1 MIRRFYLCL
10 LLPMSL
16 AGCADH
22 PPLAEA
28 TGAIRPLNAG
38 RWAPTPDDLRG
49 PRAPLPPA
57 LSPALN
63 PEAGK

>member
-1 MIRRFYLCL
+1 MIRRFCL
-10 LLPMSL
+10 ALLVPIVL

-28 TGAIRPLNAG
+28 SGAIRPLNAG
-38 RWAPTPDDLRG
+38 RWTPSADDLRG

-63 PEAGK
+63 PEVGE